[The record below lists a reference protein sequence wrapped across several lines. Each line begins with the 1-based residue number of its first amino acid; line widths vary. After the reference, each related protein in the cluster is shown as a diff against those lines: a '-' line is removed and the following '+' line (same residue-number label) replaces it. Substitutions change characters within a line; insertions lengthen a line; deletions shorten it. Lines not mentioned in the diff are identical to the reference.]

1 MRNIIKVYFGPYKRS
16 VLFIIFLLILQVIF
30 QLLIINSVKP
40 IISRGI
46 SNLDTDLIISYGI
59 LMLILIACYSA
70 TTIIVSRKAAR
81 ISADSVSRI
90 REDMFNKIF
99 SFKRPRDSGANMS
112 GLMNRLI
119 TDVNNIQGFITEFLC
134 MGLYVPL
141 LAIGVIIVTATFNPY
156 LCLAFAVSF
165 IVMCLAIFHLA
176 KGELKVRSKLQRF
189 LDRTIHMFTE
199 ILVGA
204 RTARAYDMEDSQHE
218 TFVSYNTEYSNLVT
232 DTTAKVSTIA
242 SFSMLILMMVI
253 LITYTLLVTIIGD
266 FDASKDELVIL
277 IQYLVMFITCA
288 GITPFIIT
296 TIPQV
301 RASVGRISKV
311 MNGESEPSGMDVPES
326 YDGPILRCSNGL
338 EVIRGQEVSLVGR
351 TGSGKSEVIRALLRL
366 EDVEPGE
373 IFFKGTDIT
382 ELDPKSIRR
391 SIAYAGDKALAFKGS
406 VRDNVTVWR
415 DIPEERL
422 DKALKAAVVGMDPD
436 MMLDRFGSN
445 ISKGKLQKI
454 SIARALATDADI
466 YIFDDCFTE
475 LDPKTENEIVSNIRG
490 MLRGKT
496 MLFLSHQFRISPDS
510 DNVSV
515 MEGGKVIDSGLHED
529 LMDRCEV
536 YRRMYMT
543 GGGMVE

>member
-165 IVMCLAIFHLA
+165 IVMCLAIFRLA